1 VLLLQR
7 VFHEGGRPAKPAN
20 VTPHHI
26 CQVPS
31 YLTWS
36 VDTATNECSKGNLLK
51 VALLPRNTT
60 IMHSTLVRVQS
71 VFGFFT
77 SAAFAVAAAIA
88 FSVLLI
94 PQAPSASLE
103 LKNVQVVKGR
113 PHYYSTKRE
122 EYAHVKFDLD
132 AGTYCDI
139 TQANAI
145 NNADPSIQ
153 T

>member
-1 VLLLQR
+1 
-7 VFHEGGRPAKPAN
+7 
-20 VTPHHI
+20 
-26 CQVPS
+26 
-31 YLTWS
+31 
-36 VDTATNECSKGNLLK
+36 
-51 VALLPRNTT
+51 
-60 IMHSTLVRVQS
+60 MHSTVVRVQS

-132 AGTYCDI
+132 AGTFSNRSSSNP
-139 TQANAI
+139 TQLT
-145 NNADPSIQ
+145 PPPTQ

>member
-1 VLLLQR
+1 MRCYLS
-7 VFHEGGRPAKPAN
+7 FGGRELKSFETSPESFRFPPKSHLTSRLQLN
-20 VTPHHI
+20 Q
-26 CQVPS
+26 CQRIS
-31 YLTWS
+31 S
-36 VDTATNECSKGNLLK
+36 ECSKQKHSKVVQLLHHT
-51 VALLPRNTT
+51 LN
-60 IMHSTLVRVQS
+60 MHSTLVRVQS

-132 AGTYCDI
+132 AGTCSQHSSNQCD
-139 TQANAI
+139 QQ
-145 NNADPSIQ
+145 S
-153 T
+153 

>member
-1 VLLLQR
+1 
-7 VFHEGGRPAKPAN
+7 
-20 VTPHHI
+20 
-26 CQVPS
+26 
-31 YLTWS
+31 
-36 VDTATNECSKGNLLK
+36 
-51 VALLPRNTT
+51 
-60 IMHSTLVRVQS
+60 MHSTLVRVQN

-88 FSVLLI
+88 VSVVLI

-132 AGTYCDI
+132 AGTCLRQ
-139 TQANAI
+139 TMRSMQLT
-145 NNADPSIQ
+145 SILQ